1 MNNASTAGVD
11 RDLAIASFLTAHNS
25 PLTTEITA
33 SSMTRAADGLD
44 GKRTLTLAEDT
55 TLTIAN
61 FGGIGSGAEEDRIAL
76 PQGLKYE
83 QLSITLGLG
92 ANGNDTL
99 IRSIETNQTLAILKN
114 FRPTAID
121 EVNFVRLDA
130 NGQVIPEV
138 TTDLL
143 GRAVLPA
150 STFAI
155 GPTSGQFLALN
166 NDGTIG
172 TVNSNGLPIPFDGQP
187 VQGFSAVLPGLRAG
201 TYLMMVDNGFGTK
214 ANSADSLLRFY
225 AVEPDFQSGR
235 VFPVNL
241 QSGARLDRFDEQSF
255 FQLNDRNGVLK
266 GFQTIVA
273 DLETYPNSEKIK
285 AGGIPVDPA
294 IKQGRLLT
302 GADFD
307 LESFRRAPDGTYWFG
322 EEFGPFLL
330 HTDANGTLLEAP
342 IPTPNVL
349 PLNTLNGQAPLV
361 IGHRG
366 ASGFRPEHTIE
377 SYRAAILL
385 GANFI
390 EPDLVS
396 TKDGVLI
403 ARHEV
408 NIKDTTDVADRP
420 EFADRFTT
428 KTIDGVAETGWFA
441 DDFTLAEIKTL
452 RAKERLPFRDQ
463 SFNGQF
469 EVPTLQEIIDFVK
482 QIEATTGLKIG
493 IYPETKHPTYH
504 TDQGLALEEPL
515 VKILTDNDFTDPTR
529 VFIQS
534 FEVGNLKKLNE
545 LIDVPLIQLL
555 DAADVNLDGSLI
567 EIRPY
572 DFVVSG
578 DPRTY
583 GEIRSPEGLAEVA
596 TYADGIGPWK
606 RMIVSVKGVDANGD
620 GKADDVN
627 GDGAVDDSDKTT
639 TPPTALINDAHN
651 VGLLV
656 HPYTFRDESRYL
668 ASDYRNDPE
677 REIRQFIEL
686 GADGFFT
693 DFPNTGASAK
703 SFETQPFVRS
713 PDHPDFATL
722 SEADKLK
729 AANLPRSRG
738 FEGMALS
745 VDGTKLYP
753 LLEGSLTSDR
763 NQNRLFIYEFDLNS
777 KQYTGTVYQYRL
789 GAPNHAIGDMTAI
802 NDREFIVIER
812 DNGQGNPNDPAF
824 TNPARSKKLYKIDIS
839 QVDRDGFVKKE
850 LIADLMNISDAQN
863 IGTDGTRNGVFTFP
877 FVTIEDVL
885 ILDPQTI
892 LVAND
897 NNYPFSSGRTA
908 GRADNNEF
916 IKIKLDQPLDLGN
929 LRSLQNVAAG
939 DTTQTSSVLWTR
951 SSAPGTVTFEYSDN
965 PDFSNAHQIAVT
977 VSNPTLPVKV
987 EISDLNP
994 GTEYFYRAT
1003 DSLGASAA
1011 GTFRTAAAIGTRNGL
1026 SFGVAGDWRGELS
1039 PYPAI
1044 SNADQSN
1051 LQFFLEFG
1059 DTIYADFPS
1068 PAVPLTQA
1076 TTLEEFR
1083 AKHNEVYSARFG
1095 LNTFG
1100 DLRSATSIL
1109 AVIDDHEVTNDF
1121 AGGAPAINDPRFQT
1135 TTGLINDTALFED
1148 GLQAFQEYNPIRDE
1162 FYGNTGNPRTDG
1174 ERRLYRYNT
1183 YGSDAA
1189 SFVLDL
1195 RSFRDEALPDVTDP
1209 SNPAQVGAF
1218 LARSFDL
1225 DPATGQPT
1233 ARRTLLGQPQLQDL
1247 KQDLLNAQS
1256 NGITWKF
1263 IMVPEPIQNLG
1274 IAAASDRFEGYAAER
1289 NEILKF
1295 INDNQIK
1302 NVVFVTADIHG
1313 TVVNNLTYQ
1322 LAPGQAQIPTSAFEI
1337 STGSVAFDA
1346 PFGPTVVDLA
1356 TQLKLLTPEQR
1367 AIYDALPRVGKDAFV
1382 KQLVD
1387 AQLQPLG
1394 YDPLGLDK
1402 NLSSANGLINA
1413 KLLQGDYLSTQTY
1426 GWTKFDIASD
1436 TQTLTVTTY
1445 GIPYYTEQEL
1455 LANPAAVTNR
1465 TPEIVSQ
1472 FQVTPN

>member
-1 MNNASTAGVD
+1 MNDASAALVGRDSTIANFSTLD
-11 RDLAIASFLTAHNS
+11 RT

-33 SSMTRAADGLD
+33 RLGSSASVEGV
-44 GKRTLTLAEDT
+44 GGQKILTLPQDAP
-55 TLTIAN
+55 LTVTN
-61 FGGIGSGAEEDRIAL
+61 FGGVASGTEADRIAL
-76 PQGLKYE
+76 PTGLTYE
-83 QLSITLGLG
+83 QLSIALDSNG
-92 ANGNDTL
+92 ADTVVKAVDTD
-99 IRSIETNQTLAILKN
+99 RTLAILKGI
-114 FRPTAID
+114 RPTAIN
-121 EVNFVRLDA
+121 ELSFVQLDA
-130 NGQVIPEV
+130 NGQIIPEV
-138 TTDLL
+138 KTDLL
-143 GRAVLPA
+143 GRAFLPA
-150 STFAI
+150 STFAV

-172 TVNSNGLPIPFDGQP
+172 TVNSNGLPVPFDGQP
-187 VQGFSAVLPGLRAG
+187 VQGFSAILPGPKSG
-201 TYLMMVDNGFGTK
+201 TYLVMVDNGFGAK

-225 AVEPDFQSGR
+225 AVEPDFASGK

-241 QSGARLDRFDEQSF
+241 QTGARLESF
-255 FQLNDRNGVLK
+255 NNESLFQLNDRNGILK
-266 GFQTIVA
+266 DFQTIVA
-273 DLETYPNSEKIK
+273 DLDTYPNSEKVK
-285 AGGIPVDPA
+285 AGGIAVDPS

-342 IPTPNVL
+342 ISTPNAST
-349 PLNTLNGQAPLV
+349 LNTLSGQDPIV

-377 SYRAAILL
+377 SYRFAIEL
-385 GANFI
+385 GADFI

-428 KTIDGVAETGWFA
+428 KTIDGVVETGWFA

-469 EVPTLQEIIDFVK
+469 EVPTLQEIIDFVRK
-482 QIEATTGLKIG
+482 VEATTGKKIG

-504 TDQGLALEEPL
+504 AAEGLALEEPL
-515 VKILTDNDFTDPTR
+515 VKILKDNNFTDPSR

-534 FEVGNLKKLNE
+534 FEVGNLKQLNQ

-555 DAADVNLDGSLI
+555 DATDTALDGSLI
-567 EIRPY
+567 ETQPY
-572 DFVVSG
+572 DFVVSK
-578 DPRTY
+578 DSRTY
-583 GEIRSPEGLAEVA
+583 QDIRSPEGLAEVA

-620 GKADDVN
+620 GQADDVN
-627 GDGAVDDSDKTT
+627 GDGTTDDSDKSI
-639 TPPTALINDAHN
+639 TPPTTLVKDAHT

-656 HPYTFRDESRYL
+656 HPYTFRNEPRYL
-668 ASDYRNDPE
+668 AADYKGDPE

-686 GADGFFT
+686 GVDGFFT
-693 DFPNTGASAK
+693 DFANTGASAK
-703 SFETQPFVRS
+703 AFETQAFVRS
-713 PDHPDFATL
+713 PDNPAFANL
-722 SEADKLK
+722 SEADKIK
-729 AANLPRSRG
+729 AANLPRSKG

-753 LLEGSLTSDR
+753 ILEGALTNSS

-777 KQYTGTVYQYRL
+777 KQYTGEVFNYRL
-789 GAPNHAIGDMTAI
+789 SAPNNAIGDMTAI

-812 DNGQGNPNDPAF
+812 DNGQGDPNDPAF

-839 QVDRDGFVKKE
+839 QVDREGFVKKA
-850 LIADLMNISDAQN
+850 LVADLMNISDPQS
-863 IGTDGTRNGVFTFP
+863 IGTDGTKNGVFTFP

-885 ILDPQTI
+885 ILDPQTV

-908 GRADNNEF
+908 GKADNNEF
-916 IKIKLDQPLDLGN
+916 IKIKLNQPLDLGN
-929 LRSLQNVAAG
+929 IRSLQNVAAG
-939 DTTQTSSVLWTR
+939 DTTQTSTVLWTR
-951 SSAPGTVTFEYSDN
+951 SSAPGLVEFEYSET
-965 PDFSNAHQIAVT
+965 PDFQNAQQIHATVT
-977 VSNPTLPVKV
+977 DPTQPVKV
-987 EISDLNP
+987 QLTDLKP

-1003 DSLGASAA
+1003 DTLGSSSA
-1011 GTFRTAAAIGTRNGL
+1011 GTFRTAAALGTRNGV

-1044 SNADQSN
+1044 ANAAQSD

-1068 PAVPLTQA
+1068 SAVPAVQA
-1076 TTLEEFR
+1076 TMLEEFR
-1083 AKHNEVYSARFG
+1083 AKHNEVYSSRFG

-1100 DLRSATSIL
+1100 DLRSSTSIL

-1121 AGGAPAINDPRFQT
+1121 AGGAPASSDPRFQT
-1135 TTGLINDTALFED
+1135 NTGLINDTALFEN

-1162 FYGNTGNPRTDG
+1162 FYTGTGDARSDG
-1174 ERRLYRYNT
+1174 ERKLYRYNT

-1195 RSFRDEALPDVTDP
+1195 RSFRDQALTDVSNP
-1209 SNPAQVGAF
+1209 SNPAEVGAF

-1247 KQDLLNAQS
+1247 KQDLLSAQS

-1274 IAAASDRFEGYAAER
+1274 IAAAGDRFEGYAAER
-1289 NEILKF
+1289 TELLEF

-1302 NVVFVTADIHG
+1302 NAVFVSADIHG
-1313 TVVNNLTYQ
+1313 TLVNNLTYQ

-1337 STGSVAFDA
+1337 TTGSVGFDA

-1356 TQLKLLTPEQR
+1356 TQLKLLSPEQR
-1367 AIYDALPRVGKDAFV
+1367 AVYDALPTAGKDAFV

-1387 AQLQPLG
+1387 AQLKPFG
-1394 YDPLGLDK
+1394 YDPLGLND
-1402 NLSSANGLINA
+1402 NLPNASGLINA
-1413 KLLQGDYLSTQTY
+1413 TLLKGDYLSTQTY
-1426 GWTKFDIASD
+1426 GWTKFDIAPE
-1436 TQTLTVTTY
+1436 TQTLLVTTY
-1445 GIPYYTEQEL
+1445 GIPYYTEAEL
-1455 LANPAAVTNR
+1455 LANPAEVTNQR
-1465 TPEIVSQ
+1465 PEIVSQ
-1472 FQVTPN
+1472 FEVKPA

>member
-1 MNNASTAGVD
+1 MIDSSAVFVGRDLTIANASMFD
-11 RDLAIASFLTAHNS
+11 S

-33 SSMTRAADGLD
+33 RLFESRSADGAGGQKIFD
-44 GKRTLTLAEDT
+44 IPQDASV
-55 TLTIAN
+55 TITN
-61 FGGIGSGAEEDRIAL
+61 FGGIAAGAEQDRIAL
-76 PQGLKYE
+76 PDGVKFE
-83 QLSITLGLG
+83 QLSIALGFG
-92 ANGNDTL
+92 ENGNDT
-99 IRSIETNQTLAILKN
+99 IVKAVETDRTLAILKN
-114 FRPTAID
+114 IRPTAIN
-121 EVNFVRLDA
+121 ELSFVRLDA
-130 NGQVIPEV
+130 NRQIIPEV
-138 TTDLL
+138 KTDLL
-143 GRAVLPA
+143 GRASLPA
-150 STFAI
+150 STFAV
-155 GPTSGQFLALN
+155 GATSGQFLALN
-166 NDGTIG
+166 NDGTIAA
-172 TVNSNGLPIPFDGQP
+172 VNSNGLPVPFDGQP
-187 VQGFSAVLPGLRAG
+187 VQGFSAILPGSKQG
-201 TYLMMVDNGFGTK
+201 TYLVMVDNGFGSK

-225 AVEPDFQSGR
+225 AVEPDFQSGK

-241 QSGARLDRFDEQSF
+241 QTGARLESFDAQSL

-285 AGGIPVDPA
+285 AGGIPVDPT

-307 LESFRRAPDGTYWFG
+307 LESFRRTADGTYWFG

-342 IPTPNVL
+342 ISTPNL
-349 PLNTLNGQAPLV
+349 SQLNTLNGQAPIV

-366 ASGFRPEHTIE
+366 TAGYRPEHTIE
-377 SYRAAILL
+377 SYRLAIEL
-385 GANFI
+385 GADFV

-408 NIKDTTDVADRP
+408 NIIDTTNVADHP

-428 KTIDGVAETGWFA
+428 KTIDGATETGWFA

-452 RAKERLPFRDQ
+452 RAKERLSFRDQ

-469 EVPTLQEIIDFVK
+469 EIPTLQEIIGFVK
-482 QIEATTGLKIG
+482 GVEATTGKKIG

-504 TDQGLALEEPL
+504 AAEGLALEEPL
-515 VKILTDNDFTDPTR
+515 VKILKDNNFTDPSR

-534 FEVGNLKKLNE
+534 FEVGNLKKLNQ

-555 DAADVNLDGSLI
+555 DASDTNLDGSLI
-567 EIRPY
+567 EIQPY

-578 DPRTY
+578 DSRTY
-583 GEIRSPEGLAEVA
+583 ADIRSPQGLAEVA

-620 GKADDVN
+620 GQADDVN
-627 GDGAVDDSDKTT
+627 GDGTVNDADKTL
-639 TPPTALINDAHN
+639 TPPTALVKDAHA

-656 HPYTFRDESRYL
+656 HPYTFRNESRYL

-686 GADGFFT
+686 GVDGFFT
-693 DFPNTGASAK
+693 DFANTGASAK
-703 SFETQPFVRS
+703 AFETQPFVRS
-713 PDHPDFATL
+713 PDNPAFVNL
-722 SEADKLK
+722 SEAEKVK
-729 AANLPRSRG
+729 AANLTRSKG

-745 VDGTKLYP
+745 LDGTKLYP
-753 LLEGSLTSDR
+753 LLEGPLTTDT
-763 NQNRLFIYEFDLNS
+763 NQNRLSIYEFDLKS
-777 KQYTGTVYQYRL
+777 KQYTGNVYRYRL
-789 GAPNHAIGDMTAI
+789 NSPSNAIGDMTAI

-812 DNGQGNPNDPAF
+812 DNGQGDPNDPAF

-839 QVDRDGFVKKE
+839 QLDREGFVKKE
-850 LIADLMNISDAQN
+850 LIADLMNISDPQG
-863 IGTDGTRNGVFTFP
+863 IGTDGTKNGVFTFP

-885 ILDPQTI
+885 VLDPQTI

-908 GRADNNEF
+908 GKADNDEF
-916 IKIKLDQPLDLGN
+916 IKIKLDKPLELGN
-929 LRSLQNVAAG
+929 IRSLQSVAAG

-951 SSAPGTVTFEYSDN
+951 SSAPGTVTFEYSEAA
-965 PDFSNAHQIAVT
+965 DFKDAQKVATTVT
-977 VSNPTLPVKV
+977 SPSQPVKIQ
-987 EISDLNP
+987 ISDLKP
-994 GTEYFYRAT
+994 GTQYFYRAT
-1003 DSLGASAA
+1003 DTLGASAA
-1011 GTFRTAAAIGTRNGL
+1011 GSFRTAADLGTRSGL

-1044 SNADQSN
+1044 ANAAQSN

-1068 PAVPLTQA
+1068 PAVPAEQA

-1083 AKHNEVYSARFG
+1083 AKHNEVYSTRFG
-1095 LNTFG
+1095 LNTFA
-1100 DLRSATSIL
+1100 DLRSSTSIL

-1121 AGGAPAINDPRFQT
+1121 AGGAPAVSDPRFQT
-1135 TTGLINDTALFED
+1135 STGLINDTALFEN
-1148 GLQAFQEYNPIRDE
+1148 GLQAFQEYNPIRDD
-1162 FYGNTGNPRTDG
+1162 FYVGTNDPRVEG
-1174 ERRLYRYNT
+1174 ERSLYRYNR

-1195 RSFRDEALPDVTDP
+1195 RSFRDQEIPDVTDP

-1225 DPATGQPT
+1225 DPTTGKPT
-1233 ARRTLLGQPQLQDL
+1233 VRRTLLGQPQLQYL
-1247 KQDLLNAQS
+1247 KQDLLDAQF

-1263 IMVPEPIQNLG
+1263 VMVPEPIQNLG
-1274 IAAASDRFEGYAAER
+1274 IAAAGDRFEGYAAER
-1289 NEILKF
+1289 TEILKF

-1313 TVVNNLTYQ
+1313 TLVNNLTYQ

-1337 STGSVAFDA
+1337 STGSIAFDA
-1346 PFGPTVVDLA
+1346 PFGPTVIDLA
-1356 TQLKLLTPEQR
+1356 TQLKLLSPEQR
-1367 AIYDALPRVGKDAFV
+1367 AFYDALPTVGKDAFV
-1382 KQLVD
+1382 KQLVN
-1387 AQLQPLG
+1387 AQLAPLG
-1394 YDPLGLDK
+1394 YDPLGLDN
-1402 NLSSANGLINA
+1402 NLPAANGLIDA
-1413 KLLQGDYLSTQTY
+1413 KLLKGDYLSTQTY
-1426 GWTKFDIASD
+1426 GWTKFDIAPE
-1436 TQTLTVTTY
+1436 TQKLTVTTY
-1445 GIPYYTEQEL
+1445 GIPYYTEKEL
-1455 LANPAAVTNR
+1455 LANPAAITNR

-1472 FQVTPN
+1472 FEVRPA